1 MDSFF
6 SVVISVEEFGQ
17 TSRPSAL
24 VSLTWNLHER
34 QLESLHVKTRC
45 WPPLVPQALQWNSNP
60 FLLSPWK
67 NCRKTSQTSVVPT
80 SLRKEV
86 AAALGWKWEGDTRA
100 RESQS
105 TGGLQSLTWEAHRAR
120 ARAQAQCLSPRSEQ
134 GKSLRAVW
142 KQNPRAKVS
151 WRWGQSWNL
160 LENWY
165 KWLGYLWRT
174 KVSRILIY
182 QGRVHPPFTCLIHC
196 SPASD
201 PPH

>member
-1 MDSFF
+1 MW
-6 SVVISVEEFGQ
+6 
-17 TSRPSAL
+17 L
-24 VSLTWNLHER
+24 
-34 QLESLHVKTRC
+34 
-45 WPPLVPQALQWNSNP
+45 
-60 FLLSPWK
+60 FLLRSLDKLQGPLHLSVWLEICMNVSWK
-67 NCRKTSQTSVVPT
+67 VSMWKHSADRHLSHQCYNGTQTHSYFLPRKIAVKTSQTSVVPT
-80 SLRKEV
+80 YLRKEV
-86 AAALGWKWEGDTRA
+86 PAALGWKWEDETRA

-134 GKSLRAVW
+134 DKSLRAVG
-142 KQNPRAKVS
+142 KQNPRAKVP

-174 KVSRILIY
+174 KVSCILTY
-182 QGRVHPPFTCLIHC
+182 QGCIHPPFTCLIHC

-201 PPH
+201 PPY